1 MRRERSIAGATIGV
15 LLIGLIA
22 WVVTHTYW
30 AEVTRETPMQ
40 GEAARN
46 PHYTLVHLAA
56 TLGVRTREIASLREL
71 PPDTVVLVNDLKNDL
86 LLQRVESIE
95 SWVESGG
102 RLVIS
107 GDILRAHG
115 DLQSWS
121 GVRLAHRDPDPA
133 ALAQAA
139 PPAGAGSAPDADT
152 GCEAMA
158 VQVNGGATGQSLRVC
173 APTAEF
179 YWASDRVPAWSL
191 ADAQGPQV
199 VSVDIGDGEV
209 TVVGPSEILGNR
221 ALLAGDHAELVIAAA
236 GLRHQD
242 TLLILSPPELISLP
256 ALLWRFAAPAIVFF
270 AAAMLLLVLRYLPR
284 FGPPL
289 PVTAP
294 AHRSLAEQIRAYARF
309 VWRTHEPQ
317 VLRTAM
323 RRSLEAAARRQ
334 ISGYGILDLEQRAH
348 RLAASTGIDSGAIAA
363 ALTEDAAGKLNEHR
377 AAMTLL
383 EVCRRI
389 LVKSDSRTQGTLHDR

>member
-1 MRRERSIAGATIGV
+1 MRRELSIAGAAIGV

-22 WVVTHTYW
+22 WIVAHTYW

-46 PHYTLVHLAA
+46 PHYTLARLAA
-56 TLGVRTREIASLREL
+56 TLGVRTREIVSLREL
-71 PPDTVVLVNDLKNDL
+71 PPDTVVLVNDPKNDL

-102 RLVIS
+102 RLVIT

-121 GVRLAHRDPDPA
+121 GVRLDRRDPDSA
-133 ALAQAA
+133 AVARAA
-139 PPAGAGSAPDADT
+139 PSTEAGSAVDADV
-152 GCEAMA
+152 GCAALA
-158 VQVNGGATGQSLRVC
+158 VQVNGGATGQLLRVC
-173 APTAEF
+173 APAADS
-179 YWASDRVPAWSL
+179 YWATDRVPVWSL
-191 ADAQGPQV
+191 TDAQGPQV
-199 VSVDIGDGEV
+199 LSVDIGDGEV
-209 TVVGPSEILGNR
+209 TVIGPSEILGNR
-221 ALLAGDHAELVIAAA
+221 ALLAGDHAELVIAAV

-242 TLLILSPPELISLP
+242 TLLILSPPELMSLP
-256 ALLWRFAAPAIVFF
+256 VLLWRLAAPAIVFF
-270 AAAMLLLVLRYLPR
+270 AAAMLLLVLRYLPQ

-289 PVTAP
+289 PAAAP
-294 AHRSLAEQIRAYARF
+294 ARRSLAEQIRAYARF

-317 VLRTAM
+317 VLRTAI
-323 RRSLEAAARRQ
+323 RRSLEAAAGRR
-334 ISGYGILDLEQRAH
+334 IGGYATLDLEQRAH
-348 RLAASTGIDSGAIAA
+348 CLAASTGIDAGAIAA
-363 ALTEDAAGKLNEHR
+363 ALTEGAAGKLNEHR

-389 LVKSDSRTQGTLHDR
+389 LITQSRTQGTSHDR

>member
-1 MRRERSIAGATIGV
+1 MRRERLLAGAGLGA

-22 WVVTHTYW
+22 WIVTHTYW

-46 PHYTLVHLAA
+46 AHYTLAHLAA
-56 TLGVRTREIASLREL
+56 TLGIRTREIVSLREL
-71 PPDTVVLVNDLKNDL
+71 PPDTVVLVNDPKNDL

-102 RLVIS
+102 RLVIT

-133 ALAQAA
+133 ASAQAA
-139 PPAGAGSAPDADT
+139 PSAGADSAPGGDS
-152 GCEAMA
+152 GCAAMA

-191 ADAQGPQV
+191 ADAQGTQV

-209 TVVGPSEILGNR
+209 TVIGPSEILGNR
-221 ALLAGDHAELVIAAA
+221 ALLGGDHAELVIDAA

-242 TLLILSPPELISLP
+242 TLLILSPPELMSLP
-256 ALLWRFAAPAIVFF
+256 ALLWRLAAPAIVFF
-270 AAAMLLLVLRYLPR
+270 AATMFLLVLRCLPR

-294 AHRSLAEQIRAYARF
+294 ARRSLAEQIRAYARF
-309 VWRTHEPQ
+309 VWRAHEPQ

-334 ISGYGILDLEQRAH
+334 ISAYDSLDLHQRAA

-363 ALTEDAAGKLNEHR
+363 ALSEDVAGKLNEHR

-389 LVKSDSRTQGTLHDR
+389 LVKSDSKTQGALHGR

>member
-1 MRRERSIAGATIGV
+1 M
-15 LLIGLIA
+15 
-22 WVVTHTYW
+22 
-30 AEVTRETPMQ
+30 
-40 GEAARN
+40 
-46 PHYTLVHLAA
+46 
-56 TLGVRTREIASLREL
+56 SLREL
-71 PPDTVVLVNDLKNDL
+71 PPDTVVLVNDPKNDL

-102 RLVIS
+102 RLVIT

-139 PPAGAGSAPDADT
+139 PSAGAGSAPDADT
-152 GCEAMA
+152 GCAAMA

-173 APTAEF
+173 APTAKF

-209 TVVGPSEILGNR
+209 TVIGPSEILGNR
-221 ALLAGDHAELVIAAA
+221 ALLAGDHAELVIAAS

-256 ALLWRFAAPAIVFF
+256 ALLWRLAAPAIVFF
-270 AAAMLLLVLRYLPR
+270 AAAMLLLVLRCLPR

-294 AHRSLAEQIRAYARF
+294 TRRSLAEQIRAYARF
-309 VWRTHEPQ
+309 VWRTREP
-317 VLRTAM
+317 LGRCAPRCGARSRRPRGGRSAAMAPSISSSARIAWRRAPASIPARLPPRSPKM
-323 RRSLEAAARRQ
+323 RR
-334 ISGYGILDLEQRAH
+334 
-348 RLAASTGIDSGAIAA
+348 ASSTSTAPP
-363 ALTEDAAGKLNEHR
+363 
-377 AAMTLL
+377 
-383 EVCRRI
+383 
-389 LVKSDSRTQGTLHDR
+389 

>member
-1 MRRERSIAGATIGV
+1 VRRERLIAGAAIGI
-15 LLIGLIA
+15 LLIGLGA
-22 WVVTHTYW
+22 WIVTHTYW
-30 AEVTRETPMQ
+30 AQVTREAPLQ
-40 GEAARN
+40 GAARN
-46 PHYTLVHLAA
+46 PHYTLAHLAT
-56 TLGVRTREIASLREL
+56 TLGIRTREIVSLREL
-71 PPDTVVLVNDLKNDL
+71 PPDTVVLVNDPKNDL

-95 SWVESGG
+95 AWVESGG

-133 ALAQAA
+133 AFARAA
-139 PPAGAGSAPDADT
+139 PSAGAGAPDPDT
-152 GCEAMA
+152 GCAPMA
-158 VQVNGGATGQSLRVC
+158 VQVNGSPTGQSLRVC

-179 YWASDRVPAWSL
+179 YWASERAPAWSL

-199 VSVDIGDGEV
+199 LSVDIGDGEV
-209 TVVGPSEILGNR
+209 TVIGPSQILGNR
-221 ALLAGDHAELVIAAA
+221 ALLAGDHAELVIAAV

-242 TLLILSPPELISLP
+242 TLLILSPPELKSLP
-256 ALLWRFAAPAIVFF
+256 ALLWGLAAPAIVLF
-270 AAAMLLLVLRYLPR
+270 AAAMFLLVLRCLPR

-289 PVTAP
+289 PATAP
-294 AHRSLAEQIRAYARF
+294 LHRSLAEQIRAYARF

-323 RRSLEAAARRQ
+323 RRSLEAAARRR
-334 ISGYGILDLEQRAH
+334 IGGYGSLEPEQRAQ
-348 RLAASTGIDSGAIAA
+348 RLAMSTGIDSGAIAA
-363 ALTEDAAGKLNEHR
+363 ALSGHASAKLNEHR

-389 LVKSDSRTQGTLHDR
+389 LIADSRMQGTPHDR

>member
-1 MRRERSIAGATIGV
+1 MRRERIIAGAAIGV

-46 PHYTLVHLAA
+46 PHYTLAHLAA
-56 TLGVRTREIASLREL
+56 RLGIRTREIVSLREL
-71 PPDTVVLVNDLKNDL
+71 PPDTVVLVNDPKNDL

-133 ALAQAA
+133 ALTQAV
-139 PPAGAGSAPDADT
+139 PPEGTGSAPDADM
-152 GCEAMA
+152 GCAAMA

-173 APTAEF
+173 APAAES

-209 TVVGPSEILGNR
+209 TVIGPSEILGNR

-256 ALLWRFAAPAIVFF
+256 ALLWRLAAPAIVFF
-270 AAAMLLLVLRYLPR
+270 VAAMLLLVLRYLPR

-289 PVTAP
+289 PATAP
-294 AHRSLAEQIRAYARF
+294 ARRSLADQIRGYARF

-334 ISGYGILDLEQRAH
+334 ISEYGTLGLEQRAH
-348 RLAASTGIDSGAIAA
+348 RLATSTGIDSGAIAA
-363 ALTEDAAGKLNEHR
+363 ALTEGAPGKLNEHR

-389 LVKSDSRTQGTLHDR
+389 LVKSDSRTQGTLHER

>member
-1 MRRERSIAGATIGV
+1 MRRERIIAGAAA

-22 WVVTHTYW
+22 WIVTHTYW
-30 AEVTRETPMQ
+30 AEVTRETPLQ
-40 GEAARN
+40 REAARN
-46 PHYTLVHLAA
+46 PHYALAHLAA
-56 TLGVRTREIASLREL
+56 MLGIRTREIASLREL
-71 PPDTVVLVNDLKNDL
+71 PPDTVVLVNDPNNDL
-86 LLQRVESIE
+86 LLQRVDSIE

-121 GVRLAHRDPDPA
+121 RVRLAHRDPDPA

-139 PPAGAGSAPDADT
+139 PSAGEDSAPHADT
-152 GCEAMA
+152 GCAAMA
-158 VQVNGGATGQSLRVC
+158 VQVSGGATGQSLRVC

-179 YWASDRVPAWSL
+179 YWASDRVPVWSL
-191 ADAQGPQV
+191 SDAQGPQV

-209 TVVGPSEILGNR
+209 TVIGPSEILGNR
-221 ALLAGDHAELVIAAA
+221 ALLAGDHAELVMAAA

-242 TLLILSPPELISLP
+242 TLLILSPPELRSLP
-256 ALLWRFAAPAIVFF
+256 ALLWRLAAPAILFF
-270 AAAMLLLVLRYLPR
+270 AAAMLLLVLRCLPR

-289 PVTAP
+289 PVTGP
-294 AHRSLAEQIRAYARF
+294 AQRSLAEQIRAYARF

-317 VLRTAM
+317 VLRSAM

-334 ISGYGILDLEQRAH
+334 ISGYGALDLEQRAQ

-363 ALTEDAAGKLNEHR
+363 ALTDDAAGTLNEHR

-389 LVKSDSRTQGTLHDR
+389 LAKFDRGRRALHEQ